1 MGPDGNIWF
10 ADWVNGVGQVKPSG
24 AITMFPMFKSTLDPT
39 LSFPSNIARGP
50 DGNMWV
56 TLREPV
62 AGLVRITPSGTVTKF
77 FDGIDPGWKLNDL
90 TAGPDGNLWV
100 IGAATNKVLRFNP
113 STGDVTTFE
122 IGTSSVQLLS
132 ITAGPD
138 GNLWFSGRDGD
149 PFIGRMSTAGD
160 QIVRFSDGISG
171 TAPPGSLVTGSDG
184 NMWFIEAAGWVGR
197 ITPAGQITDYPVPA
211 DPDPDRPLSLTHI
224 TPAPDGSLWFTDY
237 WSGRIGRVTTAGQ
250 VSILHTL
257 SITIPYDGQMPPQT
271 IQVPVKSPIF
281 ATDGK
286 LWVLSGGLSTGI
298 FVPTRVNPA
307 DWSTNSFIGGAGDV
321 SADAAV
327 APDGTYW
334 YTGLFAG
341 VLGYVKPDG
350 VAEAP
355 VVAGAVSLA
364 RLSGIALT
372 PGGDIWFTEIDRDR
386 IGRQNQ
392 DGSVTRFSAG
402 ITPGSQPGGITMG
415 PDGNLWFSEQGT
427 KRIGRITPN
436 GTVTELP
443 ATTTD
448 TPLKIVRSGANLWV
462 LEGRVLDGGAV
473 VRERIGRLTPQ
484 GVLTEFT
491 PDLIP
496 VDPNIGQTTLG
507 DIAAGPDGNLWITDA
522 GGRIGKMTPAG
533 EITWFATGIPDQS
546 VPFSITS
553 AGGDLW
559 FGMRSFDGIG
569 RITTDGAVTLYKA
582 EAPNFSYPIADGQSP
597 ETVAYIRSQMGAW
610 GIQGGADGSVWFD
623 GQAGFLPLRHGTVPD
638 RVGEPCDHDEDND
651 TDLDWA
657 DNCPLTANPNQA
669 DADHDGV
676 GDVCDPAAVVSGPRM
691 VGRLLSAGTGAW
703 DVSGLDVT
711 YAWMR
716 GGVPIDGATSKT
728 YRLTTA
734 DARRVV
740 SVKVT
745 AKRGGDPAGS
755 ATASA
760 GAISSAKTSTGI
772 VLNTKTL
779 DSGDALRA
787 TFTVKGYK
795 VVPTGTIKVFYR
807 GRVTRTM
814 KVKDGQVSTVFH
826 PTVRGKHLLTAV
838 FYGDTGYASSRASVY
853 VRVN

>member
-1 MGPDGNIWF
+1 MFRGTSGSRGRTTFLLTLVLAVSCLTWTTASHASPVSAASAANADLPSLCEFKSFTPAGFPAESAMGPDGNIWF

-160 QIVRFSDGISG
+160 QIVRFNDGISS

-184 NMWFIEAAGWVGR
+184 NIWFTEGNGWVGR

-257 SITIPYDGQMPPQT
+257 SITIPFDGQQPPQT

-286 LWVLSGGLSTGI
+286 LWVLSGGLSAGI

-307 DWSTNSFIGGAGDV
+307 DWSTKSFIGGTGDV
-321 SADAAV
+321 TADAAV

-386 IGRQNQ
+386 IGRPNSGWLGHPLQRRDHARQ
-392 DGSVTRFSAG
+392 SAERHHDGS
-402 ITPGSQPGGITMG
+402 
-415 PDGNLWFSEQGT
+415 
-427 KRIGRITPN
+427 
-436 GTVTELP
+436 
-443 ATTTD
+443 
-448 TPLKIVRSGANLWV
+448 
-462 LEGRVLDGGAV
+462 
-473 VRERIGRLTPQ
+473 
-484 GVLTEFT
+484 
-491 PDLIP
+491 
-496 VDPNIGQTTLG
+496 
-507 DIAAGPDGNLWITDA
+507 
-522 GGRIGKMTPAG
+522 
-533 EITWFATGIPDQS
+533 
-546 VPFSITS
+546 
-553 AGGDLW
+553 
-559 FGMRSFDGIG
+559 
-569 RITTDGAVTLYKA
+569 
-582 EAPNFSYPIADGQSP
+582 
-597 ETVAYIRSQMGAW
+597 
-610 GIQGGADGSVWFD
+610 
-623 GQAGFLPLRHGTVPD
+623 
-638 RVGEPCDHDEDND
+638 
-651 TDLDWA
+651 
-657 DNCPLTANPNQA
+657 
-669 DADHDGV
+669 
-676 GDVCDPAAVVSGPRM
+676 
-691 VGRLLSAGTGAW
+691 
-703 DVSGLDVT
+703 
-711 YAWMR
+711 
-716 GGVPIDGATSKT
+716 
-728 YRLTTA
+728 
-734 DARRVV
+734 
-740 SVKVT
+740 
-745 AKRGGDPAGS
+745 
-755 ATASA
+755 
-760 GAISSAKTSTGI
+760 
-772 VLNTKTL
+772 
-779 DSGDALRA
+779 
-787 TFTVKGYK
+787 
-795 VVPTGTIKVFYR
+795 
-807 GRVTRTM
+807 
-814 KVKDGQVSTVFH
+814 
-826 PTVRGKHLLTAV
+826 
-838 FYGDTGYASSRASVY
+838 
-853 VRVN
+853 